1 MTVNINIIA
10 ILFHSYLKTKY
21 KQTIDFN
28 NILWKDSKGCTD
40 HAQKSTTQDRK
51 IIKQYIYKNNSCV
64 QCA

>member
-1 MTVNINIIA
+1 MTVNMNIIA

-40 HAQKSTTQDRK
+40 HAQKSRTQDRK
-51 IIKQYIYKNNSCV
+51 IIKQYI
-64 QCA
+64 